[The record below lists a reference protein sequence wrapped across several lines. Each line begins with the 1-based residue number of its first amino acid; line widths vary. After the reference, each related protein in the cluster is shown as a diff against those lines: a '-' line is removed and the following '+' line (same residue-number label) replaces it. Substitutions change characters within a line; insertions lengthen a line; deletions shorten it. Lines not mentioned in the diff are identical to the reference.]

1 MSRVLYITTIIAMN
15 FFAVTCNDET
25 LVLTGRSGEFGDYYA
40 FNESCKWGMQV
51 DDDQVNIAVM
61 YTGFIY

>member
-1 MSRVLYITTIIAMN
+1 MN
-15 FFAVTCNDET
+15 LCAVACNDET
-25 LVLTGRSGEFGDYYA
+25 VVLTGRSGEFGDYYA

-51 DDDQVNIAVM
+51 DDDQVNIAVI